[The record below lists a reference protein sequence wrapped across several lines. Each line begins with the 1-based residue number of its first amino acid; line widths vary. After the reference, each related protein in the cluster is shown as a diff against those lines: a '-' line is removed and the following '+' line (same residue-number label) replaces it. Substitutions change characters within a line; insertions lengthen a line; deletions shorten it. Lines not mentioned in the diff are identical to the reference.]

1 MVIVILKMKLKRSQY
16 QHTPSTEVE
25 LAWISGIWEGE
36 GCWQYKKAR
45 DRYNHRNGK
54 TYTQSPELRMSIQM
68 VDKDIVDR
76 VAKIMDNRTVTY
88 THVPSKK
95 EKGWKPLYTFSIGG
109 KSAILWT
116 NLMKPYLGKR
126 RMEKIETIYENIDTE
141 LIWLV

>member
-1 MVIVILKMKLKRSQY
+1 MEIFKMKLKRSQY
-16 QHTPSTEVE
+16 QHNPPTEME

-36 GCWQYKKAR
+36 GCWEYKKPR
-45 DRYNHRNGK
+45 VRNYSNGK

-68 VDKDIVDR
+68 TDEDIVNR
-76 VAKIMDNRTVTY
+76 VAKIMDNRSVTY

-95 EKGWKPLYTFSIGG
+95 EKGWKPLYTFSIRG
-109 KSAILWT
+109 KSAVLWT

-126 RMEKIETIYENIDTE
+126 RMEKIETIYENINTE